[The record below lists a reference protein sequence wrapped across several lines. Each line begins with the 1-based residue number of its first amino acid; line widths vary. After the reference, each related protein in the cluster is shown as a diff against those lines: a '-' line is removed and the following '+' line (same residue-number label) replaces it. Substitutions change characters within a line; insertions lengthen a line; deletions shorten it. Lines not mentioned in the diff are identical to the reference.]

1 VSNWHFRSRQTVPFA
16 VGDCPGGLLPSG
28 GAPLLDTA
36 SLDTASLPALPC
48 VVAARKARI
57 IVADVPSPWRTE
69 LIDALSQE
77 EPSVRVSEYGQE
89 VRRALEEVVDPPK
102 IIILGCTLQGI
113 GGLEALYQAD
123 RSLTLEHKKRPPWPN
138 RSVSLIT
145 EVRSDLELLDLFRRR
160 GVTQFIYRDDPIE
173 RTARTILANLR
184 PVPRALVR
192 IDAIVQLCGT
202 SIPGAVYDIS
212 RTGAQLVLAGEAP
225 SETPMVGS
233 ELDLELTFRQR
244 RLDCKAV
251 IRRLLTKN
259 GTQGV
264 RLVLG
269 LQFVLIDSLTSD
281 TLDRLI
287 SEAAEEFELARDV

>member
-1 VSNWHFRSRQTVPFA
+1 MV
-16 VGDCPGGLLPSG
+16 
-28 GAPLLDTA
+28 
-36 SLDTASLPALPC
+36 
-48 VVAARKARI
+48 ARKARI
-57 IVADVPSPWRTE
+57 VVADVPSPWRTE

-77 EPSVRVSEYGQE
+77 EPAIRVSEYGQE
-89 VRRALEEVVDPPK
+89 VRRALEEVSDPPK
-102 IIILGCTLQGI
+102 IIILGSTLQGI

-123 RSLTLEHKKRPPWPN
+123 RSLTLERKNRPPWPT

-145 EVRSDLELLDLFRRR
+145 EVRSDLEMLDLFRRR
-160 GVTQFIYRDDPIE
+160 GVTQFIYRDDPVE
-173 RTARTILANLR
+173 RTAATVLANLR

-192 IDAIVQLCGT
+192 IDATVKCCGT
-202 SIPGAVYDIS
+202 TIPGAVYDIS
-212 RTGAQLVLAGEAP
+212 RTGAQLVLAGETP
-225 SETPMVGS
+225 PETPMVGS
-233 ELDLELTFRQR
+233 ELHLELTFRQR

-269 LQFVLIDSLTSD
+269 LQFVLVDTLTIDSL
-281 TLDRLI
+281 DRII